1 MYLPLLADKLNG
13 KKINFTTAYIQ
24 KAPKPEIVE
33 DDPVPA
39 VPLGSQY
46 DRRGW
51 VGLARDPG
59 AVEHERGQEYT
70 NYHHH
75 HCGDLERE
83 SPYMGSKY
91 FGEEKIGSEEI
102 SSILL
107 NKNWQ
112 VINRI
117 CADLESRIRVV
128 RGDDKYLYLGSWMGR
143 NLSSCLLIL

>member
-46 DRRGW
+46 DRRGR

-83 SPYMGSKY
+83 RESLYGQQI
-91 FGEEKIGSEEI
+91 FWRG
-102 SSILL
+102 
-107 NKNWQ
+107 KNWK
-112 VINRI
+112 
-117 CADLESRIRVV
+117 
-128 RGDDKYLYLGSWMGR
+128 RGNFFY
-143 NLSSCLLIL
+143 SSKQELASY